1 MLAGMLMFVHSI
13 IVSAGLEQ
21 CRISKPLVL
30 HLQAEPTV
38 FNDELDEGDA
48 EGEEELDV
56 DEEFKRY
63 SSASQSLSSIFTG
76 EEEVLKVDPAQ
87 ADESLLVS
95 FRPWCVHRAIV
106 SDSLLVHSSIWSSN
120 TDAVRG
126 TA

>member
-1 MLAGMLMFVHSI
+1 M
-13 IVSAGLEQ
+13 
-21 CRISKPLVL
+21 
-30 HLQAEPTV
+30 
-38 FNDELDEGDA
+38 FNDELDEDGA

-95 FRPWCVHRAIV
+95 LRPWCVRRATV
-106 SDSLLVHSSIWSSN
+106 TDSLLVHSSIWSSN
-120 TDAVRG
+120 ADAVRG